1 MWEREYLDALSRV
14 AQEGHHVMD
23 RTGVGTRW
31 LHGVQLRIPLTDGR
45 VPLPQTKRVDPM
57 VATAELLWIIRG
69 ATNVNDGLGSHIWDE
84 WADSDG
90 NLGPIYG
97 AQWRSWCGYDGA
109 RHDQL
114 ASVIESLRRDPHS
127 RRHVV
132 SSWAVHDLEGMAL
145 PPCHTLFQFNTGGD
159 RSLYTSLYMR
169 SGDMFLGVPFNLLEY
184 SILTHMVGEL
194 TSLAPTE
201 LSVYI
206 ANAHVYDNHMDA
218 VTEQLSR
225 RIPSIE
231 ARVRIT
237 PRERHKIEDFCGE
250 DFDFPDY
257 HPQPRIKA
265 PVAV

>member
-1 MWEREYLDALSRV
+1 MWEREYLDALRRV
-14 AQEGHHVMD
+14 AQGGHPVRD

-31 LHGVQLRIPLTDGR
+31 LHGVQLRVPLTNGR
-45 VPLPQTKRVDPM
+45 VPLPQTKSVNPM
-57 VATAELLWIIRG
+57 IPVRELLWMLRG
-69 ATNVNDGLGSHIWDE
+69 NTNIHGGLGSHIWDE
-84 WADSDG
+84 WADAEG

-97 AQWRSWCGYDGA
+97 AQWRSWRGHGGI

-114 ASVIESLRRDPHS
+114 ASVIESLRRDPYS

-132 SSWAVHDLEGMAL
+132 SAWAVHDLEGMAL
-145 PPCHTLFQFNTGGD
+145 PPCHTLFQFNVD
-159 RSLYTSLYMR
+159 RDRGLYTSLYMR
-169 SGDMFLGVPFNLLEY
+169 SGDMFLGVPFNLFEY
-184 SILTHMVGEL
+184 SLLTHMVGEL
-194 TSLAPTE
+194 TSLEPTE

-231 ARVRIT
+231 ARVKIT
-237 PRERHKIEDFCGE
+237 HRERAGIEDFHEE

>member
-1 MWEREYLDALSRV
+1 MWEREYLDALRRV
-14 AQEGHHVMD
+14 AREGHPVVD

-31 LHGVQLRIPLTDGR
+31 LHGVQLRVPLTDGR
-45 VPLPQTKRVDPM
+45 VPLPQTKKVDPR
-57 VATAELLWIIRG
+57 VATAELLWMIRG
-69 ATNVNDGLGSHIWDE
+69 ETNIHDGLESRIWDE

-109 RHDQL
+109 SYDQL
-114 ASVIESLRRDPHS
+114 ASVIESLRRDPNS

-132 SSWAVHDLEGMAL
+132 SSWAVHDLEYMAL
-145 PPCHTLFQFNTGGD
+145 PPCHTLFQFNVDGDGG
-159 RSLYTSLYMR
+159 LYMSLYMR
-169 SGDMFLGVPFNLLEY
+169 SGDMFLGVPFNLFEY
-184 SILTHMVGEL
+184 SLLTHMVGEL

-206 ANAHVYDNHMDA
+206 ANSHVYDNHADA

-231 ARVRIT
+231 ARVRIA
-237 PRERHKIEDFCGE
+237 PRERYKIEDFCGE